1 MVTRLALNF
10 KIFTLIV
17 KLKAMDE
24 KLLKSV
30 NRKLRLINLWL
41 SIYTIITVA
50 GLILITIVTF
60 KIISYINDLDRK
72 IDRLNPK
79 SSYCQDAEPGSI
91 KDKICN

>member
-1 MVTRLALNF
+1 
-10 KIFTLIV
+10 
-17 KLKAMDE
+17 MDE

-50 GLILITIVTF
+50 GLILITVVAF